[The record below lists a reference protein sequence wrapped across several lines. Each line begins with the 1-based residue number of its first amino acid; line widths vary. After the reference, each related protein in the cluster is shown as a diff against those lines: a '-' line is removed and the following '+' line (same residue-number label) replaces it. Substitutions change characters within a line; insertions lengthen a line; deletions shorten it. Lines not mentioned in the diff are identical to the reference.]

1 MAQTAEELEILKC
14 GGVVW
19 CGVVWCGVVWCGVV
33 WWRGRLGAK
42 GRGRGEAFSPC
53 PPPTHKQH
61 AMRFKRKHG
70 VRGGRELVGLGGGVS
85 FLTCFGCVLYNAG
98 VFVVVPTEWSS
109 DHSQQ
114 CLEHARTHAFGVG
127 RQTQLVAVGWVLF
140 IFVFLCFVACS
151 FCPSFLSLSFF
162 GCPSL
167 FLVLSGL
174 LFAGVFF
181 FDVCLV
187 WLVSFFFVARCPAS
201 YKKGGK
207 GEGAVARRLLLR
219 FRLTLGTEGPNR
231 DLRGSRM
238 RLLRPTR
245 EQALWPFE
253 EQPRRRTLYGTTH
266 LAWTFPTTRRLNL

>member
-1 MAQTAEELEILKC
+1 
-14 GGVVW
+14 
-19 CGVVWCGVVWCGVV
+19 
-33 WWRGRLGAK
+33 
-42 GRGRGEAFSPC
+42 
-53 PPPTHKQH
+53 
-61 AMRFKRKHG
+61 MRFKRKHG

-85 FLTCFGCVLYNAG
+85 FLTCFGCVLCNAG
-98 VFVVVPTEWSS
+98 VSFVVPTEWSS
-109 DHSQQ
+109 GHSQQ
-114 CLEHARTHAFGVG
+114 CLEHARAHAFGVG

-140 IFVFLCFVACS
+140 IFMFLCFVACS

-238 RLLRPTR
+238 RDTDEVARLQHTSPRQTAAADGWLPSLSSAPGRVSAALGVGGRWGEARGVWPKFG
-245 EQALWPFE
+245 EGGQA
-253 EQPRRRTLYGTTH
+253 R
-266 LAWTFPTTRRLNL
+266 